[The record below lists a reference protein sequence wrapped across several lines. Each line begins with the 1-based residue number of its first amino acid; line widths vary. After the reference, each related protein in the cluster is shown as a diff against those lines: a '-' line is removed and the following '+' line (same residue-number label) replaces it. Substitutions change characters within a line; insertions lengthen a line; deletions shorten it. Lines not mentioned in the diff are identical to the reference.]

1 VFDPETILDTATYE
15 DLKHFPEGISH
26 VLVNGTRAV
35 ESGALLG
42 IGEGTVIGRSIRWRR
57 RYK

>member
-15 DLKHFPEGISH
+15 DPKHFPEGISH
-26 VLVNGTRAV
+26 VLVNETRAV

-42 IGEGTVIGRSIRWRR
+42 IGEGTIIGRSIHWRR